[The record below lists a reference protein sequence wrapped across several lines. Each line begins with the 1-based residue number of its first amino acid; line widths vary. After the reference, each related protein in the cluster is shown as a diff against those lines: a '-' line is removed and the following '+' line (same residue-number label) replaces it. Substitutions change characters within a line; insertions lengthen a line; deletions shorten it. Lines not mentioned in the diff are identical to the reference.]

1 MSSGTIRDYI
11 VFYVNGREC
20 RVTGQH
26 AFMQLSDYLRA
37 ELGLCGTKVVCAEGD
52 CGACTVLV
60 GRTGNDDKLSYKPLN
75 SCIQTIYQLDC
86 AHIVTVEG
94 LTPEQQLSPIQE
106 SMVECH
112 GAQCGFCT
120 PGFVVSL
127 AAMFEDIAA
136 RNPGCGSPALA
147 MCAESAKF
155 VQSAGNG
162 DMTSGKGSTVPVDTT
177 NTVPV
182 DTAST
187 APIVQVSTVL
197 DGNAVTR
204 AAVKDALTGNLC
216 RCTGYESIIKSAMQ
230 CDASSV
236 VPVEVAFPSE
246 PIVKNFKEHASVDV
260 KIEVERG
267 VVFIPHEL
275 DSAVQFKYAND
286 GATVVS
292 GGTDVCVNINK
303 RGFKP
308 RKVLSICNLSGLDN
322 LEIEDG
328 KLIIG
333 ARVTL
338 ERLAQFSKDAL
349 PELANMLWIF
359 GAPQI
364 RHAGTMAGN
373 IANGSP
379 IGDTLPFL
387 FVMEAEIEVYG
398 VRGPRRIPICSF
410 YTGYKQMDMAR
421 DELITRII
429 VPLPKA
435 RETLRLF
442 KVSRREHLDISSL
455 GAAFLV
461 GIESSG
467 DSKLSRVK
475 YARVALGGVGPT
487 TVRLPRSEEFLKGKQ
502 LLFETFERAGEIA
515 LTEIKPISDVR
526 GSSDFRNQLAENMF
540 LKFYCSLDESESLC
554 AV

>member
-1 MSSGTIRDYI
+1 MSSGSIRDYI
-11 VFYVNGREC
+11 LFYVNGREY
-20 RVTGQH
+20 RVAGQH

-60 GRTGNDDKLSYKPLN
+60 GRTGESGKLSYKPLN

-94 LTPEQQLSPIQE
+94 LTPAQHLSPIQE

-127 AAMFEDIAA
+127 VAMFED
-136 RNPGCGSPALA
+136 
-147 MCAESAKF
+147 MAEKS
-155 VQSAGNG
+155 S
-162 DMTSGKGSTVPVDTT
+162 DCS
-177 NTVPV
+177 
-182 DTAST
+182 
-187 APIVQVSTVL
+187 
-197 DGNAVTR
+197 R
-204 AAVKDALTGNLC
+204 AIVKDALTGNLC
-216 RCTGYESIIKSAMQ
+216 RCTGYEAIIKSAME
-230 CDASSV
+230 CDASTV

-246 PIVKNFKEHASVDV
+246 PIVKIFNEHATVDV
-260 KIEVERG
+260 KIEIERG
-267 VVFIPHEL
+267 VIFIPHEL
-275 DSAVQFKYAND
+275 DAAVQFKHEHE

-308 RKVLSICNLSGLDN
+308 RKVLSICNLSGLDS
-322 LEIEDG
+322 LKIEND
-328 KLIIG
+328 KLIVG
-333 ARVTL
+333 GRVTL
-338 ERLAQFSKDAL
+338 ERLAQFSREVL
-349 PELANMLWIF
+349 PELADMLWVF

-387 FVMEAEIEVYG
+387 FVMEAEVEVYG
-398 VRGPRRIPICSF
+398 MGGPRRIPICSF
-410 YTGYKQMDMAR
+410 YTGYKQMDLAR

-429 VPLPKA
+429 VPLPKPNA
-435 RETLRLF
+435 VLRLF

-455 GAAFLV
+455 GAAF
-461 GIESSG
+461 
-467 DSKLSRVK
+467 
-475 YARVALGGVGPT
+475 
-487 TVRLPRSEEFLKGKQ
+487 
-502 LLFETFERAGEIA
+502 
-515 LTEIKPISDVR
+515 
-526 GSSDFRNQLAENMF
+526 
-540 LKFYCSLDESESLC
+540 
-554 AV
+554 

>member
-1 MSSGTIRDYI
+1 MSSGRIRDYI
-11 VFYVNGREC
+11 LFYVNGREY
-20 RVTGQH
+20 RVTGHH

-60 GRTGNDDKLSYKPLN
+60 GRAADSGKLSYKPLN

-94 LTPEQQLSPIQE
+94 LTPEQQLSPIQQ

-127 AAMFEDIAA
+127 AAMFEDIAEKG
-136 RNPGCGSPALA
+136 PGCFSPAIA
-147 MCAESAKF
+147 ACAD
-155 VQSAGNG
+155 GNEKNLQPARSNG
-162 DMTSGKGSTVPVDTT
+162 IGKGRDGRIKDSTDTPSAE
-177 NTVPV
+177 VA
-182 DTAST
+182 TASGSVT
-187 APIVQVSTVL
+187 
-197 DGNAVTR
+197 AVTR
-204 AAVKDALTGNLC
+204 TTVKDALTGNLC
-216 RCTGYESIIKSAMQ
+216 RCTGYEAIIKSAME

-246 PIVKNFKEHASVDV
+246 SIVKVFNEHTSVDV

-267 VVFIPHEL
+267 VIFIPHEL
-275 DSAVQFKYAND
+275 DSAVQFKHAHE
-286 GATVVS
+286 AVTVVS

-308 RKVLSICNLSGLDN
+308 RKVLSICNLSGLDG
-322 LEIEDG
+322 LEIEKD

-338 ERLAQFSKDAL
+338 ERLAQFSKEVL
-349 PELANMLWIF
+349 PELASILWIF

-387 FVMEAEIEVYG
+387 FVMEAEVEVYG
-398 VRGPRRIPICSF
+398 VNGPRRIPICSF
-410 YTGYKQMDMAR
+410 YTGYKQMDVAR

-435 RETLRLF
+435 TEVLKLF

-461 GIESSG
+461 AIEGGASNKSA
-467 DSKLSRVK
+467 KVK

-487 TVRLPRSEEFLKGKQ
+487 TVRLPQSEQFLQGKQ
-502 LLFETFERAGEIA
+502 LIFETFERAGEIA

-540 LKFYCSLDESESLC
+540 LKFFCSLDESESLC

>member
-1 MSSGTIRDYI
+1 MSSGRTRDYI
-11 VFYVNGREC
+11 LFYVNGREHKL
-20 RVTGQH
+20 TGQS

-52 CGACTVLV
+52 CGACTVMV
-60 GRTGNDDKLSYKPLN
+60 GRPASNGKLSYKPLN
-75 SCIQTIYQLDC
+75 SCIQAMYQLDC
-86 AHIVTVEG
+86 AHVVTVEG
-94 LTPEQQLSPIQE
+94 LTPEQELSAIQQ

-136 RNPGCGSPALA
+136 ESICGDSSALELGAKKDDNHNGARGCEPGAYGR
-147 MCAESAKF
+147 
-155 VQSAGNG
+155 
-162 DMTSGKGSTVPVDTT
+162 
-177 NTVPV
+177 
-182 DTAST
+182 
-187 APIVQVSTVL
+187 
-197 DGNAVTR
+197 AVTR
-204 AAVKDALTGNLC
+204 SSVKDALTGNLC

-230 CDASSV
+230 CDASAV
-236 VPVEVAFPSE
+236 VPVEVAFSSE
-246 PIVKNFKEHASVDV
+246 PIVKTFLEHASVDV
-260 KIEVERG
+260 SIETERG
-267 VVFIPHEL
+267 SIFIPHEL
-275 DSAVQFKYAND
+275 DSAVQFKHTND
-286 GATVVS
+286 GTTVVS

-308 RKVLSICNLSGLDN
+308 RKVLSICNLAGLDT
-322 LEIEDG
+322 LKIEDG

-338 ERLAQFSKDAL
+338 EKLAQFSMETI
-349 PELANMLWIF
+349 PELAKMLWIF

-387 FVMEAEIEVYG
+387 FVMEAEVEVYG
-398 VRGPRRIPICSF
+398 VHGPRRIPICSF

-435 RETLRLF
+435 KETLRLF
-442 KVSRREHLDISSL
+442 KVSKREHLDISSL

-461 GIESSG
+461 ATEGSG
-467 DSKLSRVK
+467 EKRLPRIK

-487 TVRLPRSEEFLKGKQ
+487 TVRLPQAELFLQGKDSS
-502 LLFETFERAGEIA
+502 FETFERAGAIA

-540 LKFYCSLDESESLC
+540 L
-554 AV
+554 